1 MSYGKLLVA
10 LVAAAVAIAFADS
23 SIVVLA
29 LPELYARFNTTI
41 EGVAWVITAYNV
53 AVAVTALGLVLIVH
67 RINAARVL
75 AAGLVVFLGAS
86 IACAAAGSLPFLIG
100 MRSVQGVG
108 AALLLAGS
116 LPVLGALTGSS
127 TAGARLWTLAGT
139 FGAALGPALGG
150 VLTQAFDWRAIFIAQ
165 APLAALGLLA
175 TLRTHPHVVA
185 EEGWSS
191 SLRRTLP
198 ANLCLGLLFG
208 ALVGALFLA
217 VLLVIT
223 VWGYSP
229 IGGAAI
235 VSALPG
241 AALAV
246 RPLERRLPRIAA
258 VCGGAAL
265 LAGGLLGLALL
276 PSASAV
282 LAAYALALCGAGL
295 GLAVPLLSQ
304 AALDLRAGLVRSGTL
319 TVGVRHL
326 GLVLALAS
334 IAPLLASE
342 VPKAGDKALLK
353 ATSVLLDSPAGL
365 DKKVPVALDLRE
377 VFAQA
382 RAGETPDL
390 AKPFNAHG
398 ARHDSTLAATRDE
411 LVGTIEA
418 TITRAF
424 RPAFLLSAA
433 FAALALVAGVVFR
446 RRLLW

>member
-1 MSYGKLLVA
+1 
-10 LVAAAVAIAFADS
+10 
-23 SIVVLA
+23 VV
-29 LPELYARFNTTI
+29 
-41 EGVAWVITAYNV
+41 TAYNV
-53 AVAVTALGLVLIVH
+53 AVAVAALGLVLLVH
-67 RINAARVL
+67 RVNAARVL
-75 AAGLVVFLGAS
+75 GAGLVVFLGAS

-100 MRSVQGVG
+100 ARSVQGLG

-116 LPVLGALTGSS
+116 LPVLAALTGSS
-127 TAGARLWTLAGT
+127 AAGANLWTLAGT

-165 APLAALGLLA
+165 APVAALGLLA
-175 TLRTHPHVVA
+175 TARAHPHAVA
-185 EEGWSS
+185 EEGWRS
-191 SLRRTLP
+191 SLGRTLP

-229 IGGAAI
+229 IGGAGI
-235 VSALPG
+235 VSALPA

-246 RPLERRLPRIAA
+246 RPLERRLPRVVA
-258 VCGGAAL
+258 VWGGAAL
-265 LAGGLLGLALL
+265 LTGGLFGLALL
-276 PSASAV
+276 PSASVALAV
-282 LAAYALALCGAGL
+282 YALALCGAGL
-295 GLAVPLLSQ
+295 GLAVPVLSQ
-304 AALDLRAGLVRSGTL
+304 AALYLPAGLARSGTL

-353 ATSVLLDSPAGL
+353 ATAVLLDSPAGL
-365 DKKVPVALDLRE
+365 DKKVPVALDLRGA
-377 VFAQA
+377 FGRA
-382 RAGETPDL
+382 RDGETPDL
-390 AKPFNAHG
+390 SEPFDAHG
-398 ARHDSTLAATRDE
+398 ARDDPTLAATRDK

-424 RPAFLLSAA
+424 RPAFLLSGAL
-433 FAALALVAGVVFR
+433 AALALLAGILFR
-446 RRLLW
+446 RRLVS